1 MHSDTRIREA
11 LHGHTKVT
19 RRFAL
24 ADVALTTFV
33 CLACATG
40 IGIIT
45 GSVLATATGGLIVV
59 LATALM
65 VAAV

>member
-1 MHSDTRIREA
+1 MHSDTRIRET

-19 RRFAL
+19 GRFAL

-33 CLACATG
+33 CLVCATG

-45 GSVLATATGGLIVV
+45 GSVLAAATGGLIVV

>member
-11 LHGHTKVT
+11 FHGHTKVT

-45 GSVLATATGGLIVV
+45 GSVLAAATGGLIVV

>member
-1 MHSDTRIREA
+1 MHSDTTTREL
-11 LHGHTKVT
+11 LHDHTKVT

-33 CLACATG
+33 CLVCATG

-45 GSVLATATGGLIVV
+45 GSVLAAATGGLIVA
-59 LATALM
+59 LDTALM

>member
-1 MHSDTRIREA
+1 MHSESTTREL

-19 RRFAL
+19 GRFAL

-33 CLACATG
+33 CLACAAG

-45 GSVLATATGGLIVV
+45 GSVLAAATGGLTVV

>member
-1 MHSDTRIREA
+1 MHSDTTTRDL

-33 CLACATG
+33 CLVCATG

-45 GSVLATATGGLIVV
+45 GSFLAAATGGLIVV

>member
-1 MHSDTRIREA
+1 MHSDTRTREA
-11 LHGHTKVT
+11 LHSPTGAA
-19 RRFAL
+19 RRFGL

-33 CLACATG
+33 CLVCATG

-45 GSVLATATGGLIVV
+45 GSVLAAAAGGLIVV